1 MIDFNKFT
9 KYSKPGPRY
18 TSYPTALEFDEKFNS
33 KSLEDEF
40 KNQDSSRPISLY
52 FHLPFC
58 RSACYFCGCNVVYT
72 SKDEKKDRYIDYIE
86 KELAILVKHL

>member
-18 TSYPTALEFDEKFNS
+18 TSYPTALEFHEGFDADAFDKEVAKQDKNS
-33 KSLEDEF
+33 PL
-40 KNQDSSRPISLY
+40 SLY

-72 SKDEKKDRYIDYIE
+72 SNIGSVSTSAFIT
-86 KELAILVKHL
+86 

>member
-1 MIDFNKFT
+1 MIDFDKFS

-18 TSYPTALEFDEKFNS
+18 TSYPTAPEFHEGFGAKEYVEILEK
-33 KSLEDEF
+33 
-40 KNQDSSRPISLY
+40 QDKTRPLSLY

-72 SKDEKKDRYIDYIE
+72 SKEDKLFGKRVSDF
-86 KELAILVKHL
+86 KHTS